1 MLLIVDIVF
10 FVFVT
15 TFSGDDIFILIYIVC
30 ILNWV
35 DIFFAVNRDCN
46 AFLFFESFSDLV
58 LKIRTLQ
65 GSGVGQIP
73 RAGAGEPRAGQAYP
87 DAQKVLI
94 NKENVIFKKKTNNN
108 KILHPDF
115 KHFFKI
121 QV

>member
-1 MLLIVDIVF
+1 MR
-10 FVFVT
+10 
-15 TFSGDDIFILIYIVC
+15 ILKHTWLPEHRNC
-30 ILNWV
+30 
-35 DIFFAVNRDCN
+35 
-46 AFLFFESFSDLV
+46 LF
-58 LKIRTLQ
+58 KKHRW
-65 GSGVGQIP
+65 
-73 RAGAGEPRAGQAYP
+73 YP